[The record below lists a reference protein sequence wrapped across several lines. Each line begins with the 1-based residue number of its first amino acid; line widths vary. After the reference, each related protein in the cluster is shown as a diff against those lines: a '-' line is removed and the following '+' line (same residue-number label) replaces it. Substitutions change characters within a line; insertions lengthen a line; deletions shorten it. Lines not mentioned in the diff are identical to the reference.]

1 MQDSISEHRNQNVI
15 VIVAV
20 ITALSLLGDSML
32 YIALPIF
39 WSEAGLDSIWQ
50 VGILLSINR
59 LIRLPFNPIVGW
71 VYKKISLRTGLIIAI
86 LIGTFTTLGYGL
98 FKGFIAWVILRGLW
112 GIAWSFFRIGG
123 LSSVAYYA
131 DENRRGEAM
140 GLYNGIYRLGS
151 LIGMLLGG
159 ILVPFVGL
167 QSVSI
172 LFGCLTLMGLP
183 FIFNTF
189 GTGFNTQEE
198 KKPSAQTT
206 FHSSFAHKQKLLIIV
221 SGFFTTMLFQGVL
234 TSTLSFLIE
243 RNYGQHIDLFG
254 LIISVTFL
262 SGLIQS
268 ARWMWEPFL
277 GRKFGIWSDG
287 PNGRVPIFV
296 FSLIIT
302 GLTFGIISIELP
314 LNGWI
319 LITLVVMIGA
329 TAISTVTDAIAI
341 DVAKNASVVSF
352 LTLYSIVQDV
362 GAALGPFIS
371 YMLIEI
377 ENGFTY
383 LYWGG
388 AGIFIVLASFW
399 LLLYF
404 QEKSSAVNAL
414 ESGKSIT

>member
-1 MQDSISEHRNQNVI
+1 M
-15 VIVAV
+15 
-20 ITALSLLGDSML
+20 
-32 YIALPIF
+32 
-39 WSEAGLDSIWQ
+39 
-50 VGILLSINR
+50 
-59 LIRLPFNPIVGW
+59 
-71 VYKKISLRTGLIIAI
+71 
-86 LIGTFTTLGYGL
+86 IGAFTTLGYGF

-140 GLYNGIYRLGS
+140 GIYNGIYRLGS

-159 ILVPFVGL
+159 ILVPFIGL

-172 LFGCLTLMGLP
+172 LFGCLTLIGLP
-183 FIFNTF
+183 FIFYTF
-189 GTGFNTQEE
+189 GTGFNAQEE
-198 KKPSAQTT
+198 TKPRIKPSFYSPFAQ
-206 FHSSFAHKQKLLIIV
+206 KQRFLIIV

-234 TSTLSFLIE
+234 TSTLSSLIE

-277 GRKFGIWSDG
+277 GRRFGIWSDG

-296 FSLIIT
+296 LSLIIT
-302 GLTFGIISIELP
+302 GVTFGIISIELP
-314 LNGWI
+314 LSGWI

-341 DVAKNASVVSF
+341 DVARTANVVSF

-371 YMLIEI
+371 YMVIEI
-377 ENGFTY
+377 KNGFTY

-388 AGIFIVLASFW
+388 TGIFIVLASFW
-399 LLLYF
+399 LLLYY